1 MAKNQAR
8 QRGPTRP
15 LHTRL
20 ADGRNRVALLENR
33 ILRSDLDKDAAD
45 LRRKI
50 FKGGT
55 TADPKK
61 D

>member
-1 MAKNQAR
+1 
-8 QRGPTRP
+8 
-15 LHTRL
+15 
-20 ADGRNRVALLENR
+20 VALLENR
-33 ILRSDLDKDAAD
+33 ILRSDLDADAAD

-61 D
+61 E